1 MFKVMY
7 WLVALMCLFVLPGV
21 SIIMAVLYGFYAFL
35 APFFKPSRVKGVSAG
50 DDPYGGPQNAEVA
63 PQELD
68 TGLARLQA
76 AAYAAEAEALDLERL
91 QDRKEAELNAQ
102 NAAAHQAAISQADEQ
117 QVEQQSWQDRLE
129 AEAIR

>member
-1 MFKVMY
+1 MFRFMY
-7 WLVALMCLFVLPGV
+7 WLVALMCLFVVPGV

-35 APFFKPSRVKGVSAG
+35 APFFKPSRVKGMSGG

-63 PQELD
+63 SQDLD
-68 TGLARLQA
+68 SERARLHA

-91 QDRKEAELNAQ
+91 QDRKEEELNAH
-102 NAAAHQAAISQADEQ
+102 NASAHQAAISQADEQ